1 MGAKHLGPIITK
13 RLFKYLKE
21 ELEVARDGLITI
33 LLSVSEGQNYF
44 ACFLFLMSSKKT
56 RTSLIK
62 SN

>member
-13 RLFKYLKE
+13 RLFKCLKE
-21 ELEVARDGLITI
+21 ELAVARDGLIT
-33 LLSVSEGQNYF
+33 LLSVSEGQNHS
-44 ACFLFLMSSKKT
+44 ACFLLLMSSKKT